1 MAAGG
6 SKLAVVSALIG
17 NFFVLIAKTVGCVVT
32 GSGAMLSEAI
42 HSLADFL
49 NQLLL
54 LVGIVR
60 SNRRPDVAFQYGY
73 GAERYVWALISAVGI
88 FFLGCGVTVYH
99 GVSALIDPHPLHLD
113 EYYGPAMG
121 ILLFSFIV
129 EGIVLI
135 MAIQA
140 MRKKSQHLPFFQYLR
155 TQADPA
161 GVAVILEDTA
171 ACVGILIA
179 VIAILLTK
187 VTGHAYWDAI
197 GSLTVGLLLGAIA
210 IWLIQR
216 NRELLVGAA
225 MPPHLREQVLQ
236 ILQQNPTVEEV
247 VDLRSRILDTET
259 YRVKADVRFDGQE
272 LAKKME
278 IDLEAA
284 FEGIKTYED
293 FSRFISQYADDLIDL
308 LADEIDDIEH
318 EIREQVPEAQHL
330 DLEAD

>member
-1 MAAGG
+1 MATGG
-6 SKLAVVSALIG
+6 SKLAVVAALIG
-17 NFFVLIAKTVGCVVT
+17 NFIVMIAKFVAFLFTR
-32 GSGAMLSEAI
+32 SGAMLSESI

-54 LVGIVR
+54 LIGIER
-60 SNRRPDVAFQYGY
+60 SNRQPDTAFQYGY

-88 FFLGCGVTVYH
+88 FFLGCGVTLYH
-99 GVSALIDPHPLHLD
+99 GITALLDPHPMHH
-113 EYYGPAMG
+113 YVWAMWV
-121 ILLFSFIV
+121 LLFSLVV
-129 EGIVLI
+129 EGIVLG
-135 MAIQA
+135 MAIRA
-140 MRKKSQHLPFFQYLR
+140 MRKKAQHLPFFQYLR

-171 ACVGILIA
+171 ACIGI
-179 VIAILLTK
+179 VIAFVAILMTQI
-187 VTGHAYWDAI
+187 TGQPYWDAL
-197 GSLTVGLLLGAIA
+197 GSIAVGVLLGGIA
-210 IWLIQR
+210 IWLIHR

-225 MPPHLREQVLQ
+225 MPPHLRQQVLE

-278 IDLEAA
+278 TDLRAA
-284 FEGIKTYED
+284 FEKIENYEQ
-293 FSRFISQYADDLIDL
+293 FAEFISQYADDLIDL
-308 LADEIDDIEH
+308 LADEIDAIEQK
-318 EIREQVPEAQHL
+318 IRQKVPKAQHL

>member
-6 SKLAVVSALIG
+6 SKLAVVAALTG
-17 NFFVLIAKTVGCVVT
+17 NFFVMIAKFIGCLVT

-42 HSLADFL
+42 HSLADVL

-60 SNRRPDVAFQYGY
+60 SNRRPDVDFQYGY
-73 GAERYVWALISAVGI
+73 SAERYVWALISAVGI
-88 FFLGCGVTVYH
+88 FFLGCGVTIYH
-99 GVSALIDPHPLHLD
+99 GVSALIDPHPLQLD
-113 EYYGPAMG
+113 EYYGWLMG
-121 ILLFSFIV
+121 ILLFSLIV
-129 EGIVLI
+129 ESIVLV
-135 MAIQA
+135 MAVQA

-161 GVAVILEDTA
+161 GVAVILEDAA
-171 ACVGILIA
+171 ACVGIVIA
-179 VIAILLTK
+179 FVAILLTK
-187 VTGHAYWDAI
+187 ITGQVYWDAF
-197 GSLTVGLLLGAIA
+197 GSIAVGLLLGAIA

-225 MPPHLREQVLQ
+225 MPPHLRQQVLQ

-278 IDLEAA
+278 TDLKTA
-284 FEGIKTYED
+284 FEEIETYEQ
-293 FSRFISQYADDLIDL
+293 FTEFVSKYADDLIDL
-308 LADEIDDIEH
+308 LADEIDAIEKK
-318 EIREQVPEAQHL
+318 IRQKVPEAEHL

>member
-6 SKLAVVSALIG
+6 SKLAVVAALTG
-17 NFFVLIAKTVGCVVT
+17 NFFVMIAKFIGCLVT

-42 HSLADFL
+42 HSLADVL

-73 GAERYVWALISAVGI
+73 SAERYVWALISAVGI
-88 FFLGCGVTVYH
+88 FFLGCGVTIYH
-99 GVSALIDPHPLHLD
+99 GVSALIDPHPLQLD
-113 EYYGPAMG
+113 EYYGWLMG
-121 ILLFSFIV
+121 ILLFSLIV
-129 EGIVLI
+129 EGIVLV
-135 MAIQA
+135 MAVQA

-161 GVAVILEDTA
+161 GVAVILEDAA
-171 ACVGILIA
+171 ACVGIVIA
-179 VIAILLTK
+179 FVAILLTK
-187 VTGHAYWDAI
+187 ITGQVYWDAF
-197 GSLTVGLLLGAIA
+197 GSIAVGLLLGAIA

-278 IDLEAA
+278 TDLKTA
-284 FEGIKTYED
+284 FEEIETYEQ
-293 FSRFISQYADDLIDL
+293 FSEFVSKYADDLIDL
-308 LADEIDDIEH
+308 LADEIDAIEKK
-318 EIREQVPEAQHL
+318 IRQKVPEAEHL